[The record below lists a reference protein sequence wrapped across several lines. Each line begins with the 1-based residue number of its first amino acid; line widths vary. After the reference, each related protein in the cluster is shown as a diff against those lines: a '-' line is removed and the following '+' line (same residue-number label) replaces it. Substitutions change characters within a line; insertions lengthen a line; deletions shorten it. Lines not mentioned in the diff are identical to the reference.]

1 MCKIN
6 YTNALNWVVIADAA
20 KIPVMELSVCGLE
33 MKKSKLVDAQACTGT
48 LSSVMAT
55 LYCMYIVKNE
65 TLQSTSLEFH
75 YTFCMLKKYFNLN
88 ISKNCKILIDCLV

>member
-6 YTNALNWVVIADAA
+6 YTNALNWIVIADAA

-65 TLQSTSLEFH
+65 TFQSTSEFH
-75 YTFCMLKKYFNLN
+75 YTFCMFKN
-88 ISKNCKILIDCLV
+88 IFQ

>member
-1 MCKIN
+1 MIDWGSVCKIN

-20 KIPVMELSVCGLE
+20 KIPVMELSVSGLE

-65 TLQSTSLEFH
+65 TFQSTS
-75 YTFCMLKKYFNLN
+75 
-88 ISKNCKILIDCLV
+88 